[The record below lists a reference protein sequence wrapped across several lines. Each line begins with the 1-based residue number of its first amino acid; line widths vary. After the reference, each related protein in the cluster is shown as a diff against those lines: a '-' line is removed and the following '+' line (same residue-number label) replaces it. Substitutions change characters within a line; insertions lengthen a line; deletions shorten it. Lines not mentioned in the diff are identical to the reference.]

1 MMTDADVTEAMAL
14 QRSNGDLGPR
24 PGGDPND

>member
-1 MMTDADVTEAMAL
+1 MMTDADVTEATAL
-14 QRSNGDLGPR
+14 QRSNSDHGPR